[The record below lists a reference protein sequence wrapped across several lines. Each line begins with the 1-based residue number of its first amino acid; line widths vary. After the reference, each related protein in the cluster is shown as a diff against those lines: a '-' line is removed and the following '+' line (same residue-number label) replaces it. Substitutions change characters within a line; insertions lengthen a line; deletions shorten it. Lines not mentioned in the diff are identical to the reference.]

1 MDSIKVT
8 DLFRYPLGIV
18 NLKQNTKE
26 LIKFTKEVKRNET
39 SVLKTN
45 KGGFQSPSNLNKYNK
60 PVFNNLYSTIFKL
73 AGKFSSI
80 YNLHKPIKYGSAWI
94 NINPQYSYNTAHT
107 NPRTAISALFFIQ
120 VPKNSGQIIFRRPEK
135 LVGYL
140 EDKDIHTYNNFN
152 ASLQVFTPKPNQLF
166 LFPSWIEYEVSQNL
180 SKQDRVSLAVNFECS
195 K

>member
-45 KGGFQSPSNLNKYNK
+45 KGGFQSPSNLAKYNK

-80 YNLHKPIKYGSAWI
+80 YNLRKPIKYSNAWI
-94 NINPQYSYNTAHT
+94 NINPPYSFNNPHT
-107 NPRTAISALFFIQ
+107 HPGSAISAVYYIK
-120 VPKNSGQIIFRRPEK
+120 VPKNSGNIVFKRPEK
-135 LVGYL
+135 FVGYL
-140 EDKDIHTYNNFN
+140 DENSFHTYNSFN
-152 ASLQVFTPKPNQLF
+152 AYAQNFVPKENQLF
-166 LFPSWIEYEVSQNL
+166 LFPSWMEHEVGQNL
-180 SKQDRVSLAVNFECS
+180 SKQDRISLAINFECTQ
-195 K
+195 